1 MRNLK
6 SYELSQLYALT
17 NGQPVQ
23 ELSQLDEVGDDK
35 NFIMVIEDLDGWVD
49 VLQGTRKEIFVKL
62 IDIFHIE
69 EDEFDSTSEILEHCK
84 DLNGDGYSLVKIYTS

>member
-23 ELSQLDEVGDDK
+23 KLSQLDEVGDDK
-35 NFIMVIEDLDGWVD
+35 NFIMVIEELDGWVD
-49 VLQGTRKEIFVKL
+49 ILQGTRKEIFVKL

-69 EDEFDSTSEILEHCK
+69 EDEFDNMSDSLGHIE
-84 DLNGDGYSLVKIYTS
+84 DLNGDGYSLVKIYTL